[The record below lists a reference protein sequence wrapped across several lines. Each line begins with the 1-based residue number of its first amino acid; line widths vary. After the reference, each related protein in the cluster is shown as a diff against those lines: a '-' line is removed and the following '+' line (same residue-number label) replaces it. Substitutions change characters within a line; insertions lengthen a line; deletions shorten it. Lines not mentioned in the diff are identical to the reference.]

1 MTNHTGRASGYGA
14 APHVTVCVNL
24 AHCTVADFNGTPPHG
39 VAHAAWPSVRTSQRP
54 PPRPGKQG
62 RRPDG
67 LKFLAVC
74 TRVKVASTEC
84 VTAEICA
91 VTHSALYWAHHGSP
105 PSAPAP
111 QQADCFH
118 QYKRNPTPQSAD
130 CLELPEPSTAL
141 GGCVRS
147 TKTSTIPL

>member
-1 MTNHTGRASGYGA
+1 MG
-14 APHVTVCVNL
+14 
-24 AHCTVADFNGTPPHG
+24 
-39 VAHAAWPSVRTSQRP
+39 QRP
-54 PPRPGKQG
+54 MSPFASTLPIAPLQISTAPPAWRSACRVAKRLHITTATPRPGKQG
-62 RRPDG
+62 RRPYG